1 MSNYGTIA
9 YDDFSH
15 LNAQWQQERPPMA
28 GLGAA
33 YGQHQYRDVSYLNAR
48 LRPILPAQVGLSP
61 DGMGLSGGSLMGN
74 SLGISTGG
82 FTKEQIMEAQ
92 DIMNGALIQ
101 AGYQP
106 IKVDGDLGPAT
117 CGAINW
123 YRENRHA
130 EGGESFMAACAT
142 VTAKPPTK
150 AGSGTSSSRV
160 ATSPSTGV
168 RPVESGMFGSGGGT
182 NWMLWGGA
190 VAAVAVGGA
199 LIFRASKK
207 R

>member
-1 MSNYGTIA
+1 
-9 YDDFSH
+9 
-15 LNAQWQQERPPMA
+15 MA
-28 GLGAA
+28 GLGSA
-33 YGQHQYRDVSYLNAR
+33 YAQHQYRDVSYLNAR

-101 AGYQP
+101 AGYVP

-130 EGGESFMAACAT
+130 EGGESFMAACSTIA
-142 VTAKPPTK
+142 AKPPTK
-150 AGSGTSSSRV
+150 ASSGTRAPSTSV
-160 ATSPSTGV
+160 ATRPATGV
-168 RPVESGMFGSGGGT
+168 RPTEAGVFGSGGGT